1 MITKMVKTGVVV
13 VVGAALVGG
22 LFLGKDAMSYMRVS
36 ARSVQSAVKDSVPIE
51 FELRR
56 ASDMLED
63 IIPEMHANIRLIAQ
77 EEVEI
82 AALKASIKKSRISMV
97 EEEQRIHR
105 VSSAL
110 ATQRASYTFGSR
122 NYSHANLKA
131 DLVARFAR
139 FKEAEIIYASQ
150 ENLLNTREQSLSAAM
165 QLLEKTRS
173 EKRLLQDKISAL
185 AGQYRVVKAAA
196 VGSKLNIDNS
206 KLTQTAKLIAQ
217 IEKRLDVAERVLAHE
232 SRFVQ
237 TIPVDAIEESD
248 LLQQIDDHFNPSVHV
263 DKLTVAKDQPVVHT
277 LGTGPSN

>member
-1 MITKMVKTGVVV
+1 MVTKMVKTGVVV
-13 VVGAALVGG
+13 VVGAALTGG
-22 LFLGKDAMSYMRVS
+22 LFLGKDVVSYMRVS

-51 FELRR
+51 FELKR

-82 AALKASIKKSRISMV
+82 AALKAGIVKGQSSMA
-97 EEEQRIHR
+97 EEEQRIQKLR
-105 VSSAL
+105 TAL
-110 ATQRASYTFGSR
+110 ATQRVSYTFGSR
-122 NYSHANLKA
+122 NYSHANLKV
-131 DLVARFAR
+131 DLVARFER
-139 FKEAEIIYASQ
+139 FKEAEIIQASR
-150 ENLLNTREQSLSAAM
+150 ERLLNTREQSLSAAM

-173 EKRLLQDKISAL
+173 EKRLLQDKISQL

-206 KLTQTAKLIAQ
+206 KLTQTAKLIAH

-237 TIPVDAIEESD
+237 MIPVDSIEEAD
-248 LLQQIDDHFNPSVHV
+248 LFEQIDNHFNPSVHV
-263 DKLTVAKDQPVVHT
+263 DKLTVAKDQAVVQT
-277 LGTGPSN
+277 LGTN

>member
-1 MITKMVKTGVVV
+1 MVTKMVKTGVVV

-36 ARSVQSAVKDSVPIE
+36 ARSVQSAVKGSVPIE
-51 FELRR
+51 FELKR

-82 AALKASIKKSRISMV
+82 AALKAGIVKSQSSIA
-97 EEEQRIHR
+97 EEGQRIQKLR
-105 VSSAL
+105 TAL
-110 ATQRASYTFGSR
+110 TAQQPSYAFGSR
-122 NYSHANLKA
+122 NYSRANLKV
-131 DLVARFAR
+131 DLAGRFDR
-139 FKEAEIIYASQ
+139 YKEAEIILASQ
-150 ENLLNTREQSLSAAM
+150 ERLLNTREQSLTAAM

-185 AGQYRVVKAAA
+185 AGQYRVVKASA

-237 TIPVDAIEESD
+237 MIPVDSIEEAD
-248 LLQQIDDHFNPSVHV
+248 LFEQIDNHFNPSVHV
-263 DKLTVAKDQPVVHT
+263 DKLTVAKDQAVVQT
-277 LGTGPSN
+277 LGTN

>member
-1 MITKMVKTGVVV
+1 MVTKMVKTGVVV

-22 LFLGKDAMSYMRVS
+22 LFLGKDAVSYMRVS

-51 FELRR
+51 FELKR

-82 AALKASIKKSRISMV
+82 AALKTSIKKSQIAMA
-97 EEEQRIHR
+97 EEEKRIQKVR
-105 VSSAL
+105 SAL
-110 ATQRASYTFGSR
+110 ATQQVSYTFGSR
-122 NYSHANLKA
+122 DYRHADLKA

-139 FKEAEIIYASQ
+139 FKEAEIIHASQ
-150 ENLLNTREQSLSAAM
+150 ESLLNTREHSLSAAM

-185 AGQYRVVKAAA
+185 AGQYRVVKASA

-206 KLTQTAKLIAQ
+206 KLTQTAKLISE

-237 TIPVDAIEESD
+237 TIPVDAIEETD
-248 LLQQIDDHFNPSVHV
+248 LFEQIDNHFNPSVHV
-263 DKLTVAKDQPVVHT
+263 DKLTVAKDQPVVQT
-277 LGTGPSN
+277 LGADASN

>member
-1 MITKMVKTGVVV
+1 MVTKMVKTGVVV

-22 LFLGKDAMSYMRVS
+22 LFLGKDVVSYMRVS

-51 FELRR
+51 FELKR

-82 AALKASIKKSRISMV
+82 AALKAGIVKGQSSMA
-97 EEEQRIHR
+97 EEEQRIQKLR
-105 VSSAL
+105 TAL
-110 ATQRASYTFGSR
+110 ATQRVSYTFGSR
-122 NYSHANLKA
+122 NYSHANLKV
-131 DLVARFAR
+131 DLVARFER
-139 FKEAEIIYASQ
+139 FKEAEIIQASR
-150 ENLLNTREQSLSAAM
+150 ERLLNTREQSLGAAM

-173 EKRLLQDKISAL
+173 EKRLLQDKISQL

-206 KLTQTAKLIAQ
+206 KLTQTAKLIAH

-237 TIPVDAIEESD
+237 MIPVDSIEEAD
-248 LLQQIDDHFNPSVHV
+248 LFEQIDNHFNPSVHV
-263 DKLTVAKDQPVVHT
+263 DELTVAKDQTIVQT
-277 LGTGPSN
+277 LGTN

>member
-1 MITKMVKTGVVV
+1 MVKTGVVV
-13 VVGAALVGG
+13 VVGAALTGG
-22 LFLGKDAMSYMRVS
+22 LFLGKDAVSYMRVS

-51 FELRR
+51 FELKR
-56 ASDMLED
+56 ASDLLED

-82 AALKASIKKSRISMV
+82 AALKVGIVKSQSSIAV
-97 EEEQRIHR
+97 EGQRIQKLR
-105 VSSAL
+105 TNL
-110 ATQRASYTFGSR
+110 TTQQASYTFGSR
-122 NYSHANLKA
+122 NYSRA
-131 DLVARFAR
+131 DLKVDLAARFDR
-139 FKEAEIIYASQ
+139 FKEAEIILASQ
-150 ENLLNTREQSLSAAM
+150 ESLLNTREQSLTAAM

-185 AGQYRVVKAAA
+185 AGQYRIVKASA

-263 DKLTVAKDQPVVHT
+263 DKLTVAKDQPVAQT
-277 LGTGPSN
+277 LGTSPSN